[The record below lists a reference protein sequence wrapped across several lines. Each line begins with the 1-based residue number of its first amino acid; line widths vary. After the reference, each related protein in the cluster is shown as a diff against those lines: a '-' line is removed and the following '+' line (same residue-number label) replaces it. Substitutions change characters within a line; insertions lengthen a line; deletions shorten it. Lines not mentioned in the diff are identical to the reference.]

1 MDKFTHAEQMRIK
14 MINKIQEMK
23 NIGYSIS
30 KISRLLDK
38 DSCAIKKYIQGESLD
53 LCKHSRKIHNPY
65 EKRVINLIEIGN
77 IEKQIVEILISDGYK
92 LSRSNARHMIRKV
105 IKIISKYE
113 LFSISG
119 E

>member
-1 MDKFTHAEQMRIK
+1 
-14 MINKIQEMK
+14 MK
-23 NIGYSIS
+23 S
-30 KISRLLDK
+30 
-38 DSCAIKKYIQGESLD
+38 
-53 LCKHSRKIHNPY
+53 
-65 EKRVINLIEIGN
+65 INLIEIGN
-77 IEKQIVEILISDGYK
+77 IERQIVEILISDGYK